1 MSDVKEN
8 IKDTSIWLR
17 GLYMLLF
24 AVFFS
29 VGRIVLTVVVVI
41 QFLIRLL
48 SGELNQQL
56 LGFGSSLSHYLHGVM
71 LYLTFNTEQR
81 PFPFS
86 DWPEAT
92 PPAEEPESAKPASSA
107 KKRPSRKKR
116 SRPKAST
123 AAKKKEAAAAETASE
138 STKPVA
144 KPTADQPPRDYAPG
158 DKAD

>member
-8 IKDTSIWLR
+8 IKDSSIWLR
-17 GLYMLLF
+17 GLFMLLF

-29 VGRIVLTVVVVI
+29 IGRIILLVVVVV
-41 QFLIRLL
+41 QFLFRLI
-48 SGELNQQL
+48 SGKLNQHL
-56 LGFGSSLSHYLHGVM
+56 LDFGSSLSHYLHDVM

-86 DWPEAT
+86 DWPESS

-107 KKRPSRKKR
+107 KKRPSRKKP

-123 AAKKKEAAAAETASE
+123 EAKKTETAAAESSAE
-138 STKPVA
+138 AVKPVENSS
-144 KPTADQPPRDYAPG
+144 PDLPPRDYAPG